1 MAKNKKKNT
10 SVKEVEVIEEIEN
23 EEELEEVEENAYDFV
38 EEEEEFEDGS
48 SDYEE
53 IGLEE
58 RLTNIEKKVNTMFYL
73 VIAVLVVAVIT
84 LFISAGNNG
93 SSQSNSSSESESS
106 QSSTQQNSGYDT
118 SAFNQIKP
126 DDIATLSKNKT
137 IVVWVGYQECGYC
150 QAYAPVMTQV
160 TKDFGITANYIDIST
175 ITQDE
180 WNVVLNLKGK
190 GDWKDVSSK
199 FEGTPFTIIVKNG
212 TVIGGI
218 SGSTTAEGLE
228 AVFEDAGLKK

>member
-1 MAKNKKKNT
+1 MTKNKKKNT
-10 SVKEVEVIEEIEN
+10 SVKEVEVIEE
-23 EEELEEVEENAYDFV
+23 ELEEVEESAEDFI

-73 VIAVLVVAVIT
+73 VIATLAVAVIT
-84 LFISAGNNG
+84 LFICAGNNG
-93 SSQSNSSSESESS
+93 NENTSGSGDSQSS
-106 QSSTQQNSGYDT
+106 QSSTQQSSGYDT

-126 DDIATLSKNKT
+126 ADIESLSKNKT

-180 WNVVLNLKGK
+180 WNIVLGLKGK

-218 SGSTTAEGLE
+218 SGSTTAENLE